1 MKETYHIGQ
10 INVGQNF
17 CRIKLFVGQNFRHLR
32 KVSSLLSY
40 GISSLLS
47 TFVRKFCPFSKFE
60 ITLKNS
66 IRYFFRDS
74 LFLYH
79 KNKKNIHIFYFS
91 TIMLNSISLSSI
103 NGGFLFLFTFGQI
116 TSKQSSSTSSSSES
130 RICGSILFF
139 LVSLP
144 HYPHHPLLWFQLLLC
159 LELMFHRGSETQ
171 IPRSKVEQKS
181 SWFSSVLSIGE
192 SWKSTSEVFLILL
205 LETAKDY
212 TLWRKLNPQLFGLLL
227 SINSRQ
233 ALQFPW
239 EISGQIGKISGVFYF
254 LFLLLKV
261 LCTL

>member
-79 KNKKNIHIFYFS
+79 KNKKNIHILYFS

-139 LVSLP
+139 CF
-144 HYPHHPLLWFQLLLC
+144 HYLTILIILYYDSNCFFVLNLC
-159 LELMFHRGSETQ
+159 F
-171 IPRSKVEQKS
+171 IV
-181 SWFSSVLSIGE
+181 VLRL
-192 SWKSTSEVFLILL
+192 KF
-205 LETAKDY
+205 
-212 TLWRKLNPQLFGLLL
+212 
-227 SINSRQ
+227 
-233 ALQFPW
+233 
-239 EISGQIGKISGVFYF
+239 SGVK
-254 LFLLLKV
+254 LSKKV
-261 LCTL
+261 LDFLVC